1 MMKTHSLTSSAAGLL
16 VLLASTLMLI
26 GCSGNPFSYVG
37 KEAKPENRYALED
50 GGPHTA
56 EWHSADL
63 ALQYTYRIESGRL
76 YMEGTVVPAN
86 RIKHYS
92 QLRAWISIHMLDANG
107 IILATHRLWSQY
119 GNGTYGGLRW
129 TFKKDWAHPP
139 DNEAIGFSFSGT
151 AGGTGENGGAW
162 EFWQTP

>member
-1 MMKTHSLTSSAAGLL
+1 MKTTPLTKTAAGLL
-16 VLLASTLMLI
+16 TLLASVILLSSCGKLGMT
-26 GCSGNPFSYVG
+26 YVG
-37 KEAKPENRYALED
+37 TEAKPENRYALED

-63 ALQYTYRIESGRL
+63 ALQYTYRTESGRL
-76 YMEGTVVPAN
+76 YMEGTVVPSN
-86 RIKHYS
+86 RIKHFH
-92 QLRAWISIHMLDANG
+92 QLRAWISIHMIDANG

-119 GNGTYGGLRW
+119 GNDSYGAFRW
-129 TFKKDWAHPP
+129 TFKQDWELPP

-151 AGGTGENGGAW
+151 AGGTGERGGTW